1 MWVVPEATFAI
12 LHTRADRHFAD
23 RLSATILADFIEA
36 DVSQWEYQYDT
47 SLVQQINHILEE
59 TAILILVSNQALVKS
74 RWLSR
79 ELSLEQRKKINQ
91 YKYSSVFVAAH
102 NCDYPIELWSFEGA
116 HISDPEDDFSCGC
129 STLYDNLQ
137 KQMLFEPI
145 MVPIPAG
152 EFIMGSDPEAD
163 VLAKD
168 VEFPQHRV
176 FLPDFSISKFPVTVQ
191 EFRAFALDTDRTD
204 QLRLLPQYKYNHPV
218 VAVNYFDARDYCQ
231 WLTEQTGRLYRLPTE
246 AEWEKAARGTDGRI
260 FPWGNVWEQAIANTH
275 EYDLR
280 KTLPVGHF
288 SQRADSPF
296 GVSEM
301 AGGVLEWSSSLW
313 GTDENFFDPQFGY
326 PYDPTDGREATE
338 IHEYDLLVM
347 RSGYFKVGYQSSR
360 CAHRWRYLAKT
371 RRLTAGFRVVSP
383 TQDN

>member
-1 MWVVPEATFAI
+1 MWKVPESTFAI
-12 LHTRADRHFAD
+12 LHTRADRHFAN
-23 RLSATILADFIEA
+23 RLSESILGVILEA
-36 DVSQWEYQYDT
+36 HVTRQEYQYDT
-47 SLVQQINHILEE
+47 SLVQQINQILQE
-59 TAILILVSNQALVKS
+59 ADYLIMVSNNGLVKS
-74 RWLSR
+74 WWFGT
-79 ELSLEQRKKINQ
+79 ELKKIDPINF
-91 YKYSSVFVAAH
+91 SSIFVALN
-102 NCDYPIELWSFEGA
+102 NCDYPIELWSFEPA
-116 HISDPEDDFSCGC
+116 FFSDQEDDFRCGC
-129 STLYDNLQ
+129 STLFDNLQ

-218 VAVNYFDARDYCQ
+218 VAVNYFDSRDYCQ

-275 EYDLR
+275 EYDIR
-280 KTLPVGHF
+280 TTLPVGRF

-371 RRLTAGFRVVSP
+371 RKWTAGFRVVLP
-383 TQDN
+383 DPG